1 MTKEEM
7 KEKISELEEKVQ
19 ELQNDVDYWQ
29 KEYEDMEE
37 IKEDLE
43 CQVED
48 LSMKGGIN
56 DLDNFIWRL
65 KLDGFYCDKLQQFID
80 EYLKYYND

>member
-7 KEKISELEEKVQ
+7 KEKIEKLEEKISQ
-19 ELQNDVDYWQ
+19 LENDVDYWQ
-29 KEYEDMEE
+29 KEYNDLEE
-37 IKEDLE
+37 IKEELE

-65 KLDGFYCDKLQQFID
+65 KLDGLYFDELQKFID
-80 EYLKYYND
+80 RYLKFYND